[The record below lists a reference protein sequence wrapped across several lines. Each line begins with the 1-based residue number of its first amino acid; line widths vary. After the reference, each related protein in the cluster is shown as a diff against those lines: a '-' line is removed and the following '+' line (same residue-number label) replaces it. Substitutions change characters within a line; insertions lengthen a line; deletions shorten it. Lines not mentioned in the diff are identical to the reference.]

1 MKKIIS
7 LLLSFTLVFSAL
19 GGTLQSY
26 AAENDYEYITVK
38 AKFNQTEA
46 RKMLGYVN
54 SFRTGD
60 EAWFWRN
67 YKKVYAK
74 NAFGD
79 KEHVGTKLVYDY
91 RLEQYAMQRAIEL
104 YFNLE
109 EHIRPNGTYCLE
121 VVEEENRNNGKSFC
135 VENIVE
141 VPASYKYGAKD
152 IFNIFKQDVSKP
164 IAGGL
169 ASQGNRINMLSPYT
183 TFACAYCEYDGM
195 AYWVQA
201 FGYIPFDD
209 AFEKTDPVD
218 TTKKMTIELLCEMG
232 YSFRRKDEDISKIS
246 IYEKDS
252 IAVPSVYSNKHY
264 GYLYNKRKKLEVK
277 LTTNNNNAV
286 IKNGK
291 IVGKTAGTTVF
302 TASGG
307 DLPEGRTV
315 ELKVTVKHKY
325 KLIKHIKATSKK
337 EGKKVYKCECC
348 GHKKTVKLPKLPPVP
363 KNIKVKGGK
372 GCFILTWDN
381 RLADHISG

>member
-169 ASQGNRINMLSPYT
+169 ASQGNRINMLSP
-183 TFACAYCEYDGM
+183 
-195 AYWVQA
+195 
-201 FGYIPFDD
+201 
-209 AFEKTDPVD
+209 
-218 TTKKMTIELLCEMG
+218 
-232 YSFRRKDEDISKIS
+232 
-246 IYEKDS
+246 
-252 IAVPSVYSNKHY
+252 
-264 GYLYNKRKKLEVK
+264 
-277 LTTNNNNAV
+277 
-286 IKNGK
+286 
-291 IVGKTAGTTVF
+291 
-302 TASGG
+302 
-307 DLPEGRTV
+307 
-315 ELKVTVKHKY
+315 
-325 KLIKHIKATSKK
+325 
-337 EGKKVYKCECC
+337 
-348 GHKKTVKLPKLPPVP
+348 
-363 KNIKVKGGK
+363 
-372 GCFILTWDN
+372 
-381 RLADHISG
+381 